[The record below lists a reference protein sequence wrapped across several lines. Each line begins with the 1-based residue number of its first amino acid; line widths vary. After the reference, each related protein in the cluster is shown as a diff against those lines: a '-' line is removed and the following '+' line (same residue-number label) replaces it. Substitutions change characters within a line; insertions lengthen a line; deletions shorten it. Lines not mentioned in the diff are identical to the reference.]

1 MFCLILLV
9 ECVNEDAEM
18 GEGAALFMSKIRRS
32 WPAYLQL
39 NWDNTVPRIATKFI
53 IVLVLF
59 FVLAIDKFSGRAS
72 QNKSLFQ

>member
-1 MFCLILLV
+1 
-9 ECVNEDAEM
+9 VNEDAEM
-18 GEGAALFMSKIRRS
+18 GEGAAVFMSKIRRS

-39 NWDNTVPRIATKFI
+39 NWDNIVPRIATKYI

-72 QNKSLFQ
+72 QISFFF